1 MQKGKQDLQ
10 IQFSENTKETFV
22 NRPNH
27 GPGESASDEEKER
40 YNQETAKVKKSMKQL
55 ADLLTTL
62 PRRDMTIDEI
72 LEEAGFENYASFQT
86 ALSLVA
92 LKPEIIMRRD
102 PADVWVNGYN
112 PDLLRCW
119 RANMDIQY
127 IIDPYSCVM
136 YILSYIS
143 KAEHELGQ
151 ILRSAQA
158 ELKEND
164 SSQDL
169 RAQMKKLGT
178 VYFENREVSIQES
191 VVRTCGLQ
199 LKDSPRQVVFVS
211 TDNNARMSK
220 KMLRY
225 KLKLKSIKMILMYG

>member
-1 MQKGKQDLQ
+1 
-10 IQFSENTKETFV
+10 
-22 NRPNH
+22 
-27 GPGESASDEEKER
+27 
-40 YNQETAKVKKSMKQL
+40 
-55 ADLLTTL
+55 
-62 PRRDMTIDEI
+62 MTIDEI

-92 LKPEIIMRRD
+92 LKPEIIMSRD
-102 PADVWVNGYN
+102 PADVWVNAYN

-143 KAEHELGQ
+143 KAEHELRQ
-151 ILRSAQA
+151 ILRFTQAQA

-199 LKDSPRQVVFVS
+199 LKDSSRQVVFVS

-220 KMLRY
+220 PLAQIQAQAKVN
-225 KLKLKSIKMILMYG
+225 KDDPDV